1 MELKRLLL
9 KNFRRFDQIEIAFEH
24 GLNLIKGPNE
34 AGKSTLQDAII
45 VGLLDRPTGKQRER
59 KFQKWGQDRLY
70 EIDLTYLSSS
80 GEKYTISKDFESES
94 HSIIGPQGKDKS
106 KAGLDE
112 AVLDAIG
119 TLSHDLFVSTACIRQ
134 DAMMDMDVGVDEIST
149 QLQKIVMGGEGV
161 VDEVIERLSKVVSE
175 FERGWKTHAPR
186 NPGPIK
192 QLQEQIEKYDQEI
205 SRITP
210 EILRKEGAAEE
221 LQNLKERLEEIV
233 ADLIP
238 RRSQYEIH
246 TRKRLLHERLEEKS
260 QRENELESRIEKVEE
275 AIALREGAQA
285 QLADLSHIT
294 DMGDDFQQMYE
305 SRQARSIE
313 AGDRLVRF
321 EELRSRTESELSP
334 KTRYQWTWLALFGLG
349 VVLGLWGFLMLLWPE
364 KLLYAQFG
372 PVLAVVGGF
381 LALFGGLRLRGERN
395 GVKTSIREVEAQIR
409 EARAHYEDGLKAQES
424 ASRQL
429 SGMLDSAGY
438 KTWDEYQKD
447 LKRSQDIRSEL
458 LAAEST
464 IKALLR
470 SEGELRELKAKR
482 ESASR
487 DRRDAQEELQELD
500 EYADLDPIE
509 FQRMV
514 SDIEVLEGEEQETKE
529 QILRFETILEG
540 EGETIEHLHRAE
552 ERRAAA
558 QRKLEHAMGL
568 REVYIITLEGMR
580 VAREDSMS
588 TASDEL
594 EPRLGEYLQRVTGG
608 RYDQVL
614 VDDELMLQI
623 LHPSKK
629 DSPIDM
635 DELSQG
641 ARDQV
646 YLAARLALSD
656 LIFGDARPPLLMDD
670 PFVKFDPERREA
682 ALKLC
687 KDLAADRQIILFTCH
702 DGYDAYADHVIELE

>member
-9 KNFRRFDQIEIAFEH
+9 KNFRRFDQIEITFER

-70 EIDLTYLSSS
+70 EIDLTYLSLS
-80 GEKYTISKDFESES
+80 GEKYTISKNFESES
-94 HSIIGPQGKDKS
+94 HIIIGPQGEDKS

-112 AVLDAIG
+112 AVMDAIG

-134 DAMMDMDVGVDEIST
+134 DAMTEMDVGADEIST
-149 QLQKIVMGGEGV
+149 QLQQIVMGGDGV
-161 VDEVIERLSKVVSE
+161 VDEVIERLSKKVSE
-175 FERGWKTHAPR
+175 FERGWKTNAPR

-192 QLQEQIEKYDQEI
+192 QLQDQIEEYEQEI

-210 EILRKEGAAEE
+210 KIISKEGAAEE
-221 LQNLKERLEEIV
+221 LQNLKESLEEIV
-233 ADLIP
+233 ADLIT

-246 TRKRLLHERLEEKS
+246 TRKRLLHERLEEKT

-313 AGDRLVRF
+313 AGDRRVRF
-321 EELRSRTESELSP
+321 EELRSRTESELTP
-334 KTRYQWTWLALFGLG
+334 KTRHQWTWLTLFGLG

-364 KLLYAQFG
+364 IMLYAQFG
-372 PVLAVVGGF
+372 PVLAVAGGV
-381 LALFGGLRLRGERN
+381 LALFGGLRFRGERN
-395 GVKTSIREVEAQIR
+395 GAQTSIREAK
-409 EARAHYEDGLKAQES
+409 AHYEEGLKAQES

-429 SGMLDSAGY
+429 SRMLDSVGY
-438 KTWDEYQKD
+438 KTWDEYQKE
-447 LKRSQDIRSEL
+447 LKKSQESRSEL

-464 IKALLR
+464 LKALLR
-470 SEGELRELKAKR
+470 SEGELQELKTKR

-509 FQRMV
+509 FQQMV
-514 SDIEVLEGEEQETKE
+514 SDIEKLEVEEKE
-529 QILRFETILEG
+529 SKGQILRSETILEG

-552 ERRAAA
+552 ERRAGT
-558 QRKLEHAMGL
+558 QRKLEHALGL
-568 REVYIITLEGMR
+568 REIYILTLEGMR
-580 VAREDSMS
+580 AAREDSMS
-588 TASDEL
+588 TASEEL
-594 EPRLGEYLQRVTGG
+594 EPRLGEYLERVTGG

-614 VDDELMLQI
+614 VDDELGLHI
-623 LHPSKK
+623 LHPSKR

-646 YLAARLALSD
+646 YLSARLALCD
-656 LIFGDARPPLLMDD
+656 LIFGEKRPPLLMDD
-670 PFVKFDPERREA
+670 PFVKFDSERREA
-682 ALKLC
+682 ALQLC
-687 KDLAADRQIILFTCH
+687 KELAVDRQIILLTCH
-702 DGYDAYADHVIELE
+702 DGYDAFADHVVNLHVE